1 MAEATESRAAPASR
15 RGRLWPWAC
24 GLLLLLCVLGVLAY
38 APMPSVHDAAED
50 GSAVWVRVRL
60 LLGADVNARDGL
72 GLTPLHRA
80 AFRQRSTVVEVLLDA
95 GADINARS
103 NDRRTPL
110 GLAAK
115 HPDHALADMLARRRG
130 R

>member
-80 AFRQRSTVVEVLLDA
+80 AQGGHRDVAELLTA
-95 GADINARS
+95 KGADVNAKNVEGHS
-103 NDRRTPL
+103 PL
-110 GLAAK
+110 SVAA
-115 HPDHALADMLARRRG
+115 DESIAALLTKAEE
-130 R
+130 